1 MSESIKV
8 VVRFR
13 GNEEDHHSQN
23 TLNSWSFDPD
33 EKSLKIPQAYVNM
46 KLSTATA

>member
-13 GNEEDHHSQN
+13 GNEDDQSN
-23 TLNSWSFDPD
+23 NKINNWTFSPN
-33 EKSLKIPQAYVNM
+33 EKSLQIPQAYVNM
-46 KLSTATA
+46 KLSTAT